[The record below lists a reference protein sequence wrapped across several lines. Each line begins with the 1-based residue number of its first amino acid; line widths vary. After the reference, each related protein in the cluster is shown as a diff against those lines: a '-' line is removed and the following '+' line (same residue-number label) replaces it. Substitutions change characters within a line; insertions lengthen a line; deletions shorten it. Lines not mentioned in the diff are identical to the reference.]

1 MKRQNLSVFAV
12 LLMSLVGSLFTS
24 PARAETN
31 NGVTC
36 GLFDGID
43 EPGAIN
49 WPVNGNLY
57 YCGDTPQPDAAGVSE
72 VWNGAQGATGQVA
85 GSQSVPFLRQVFTK
99 TGVEVY
105 VFGTIADFNKYFGTN
120 LTPPPGTDAAGLTTK
135 PGQLPNHSKPV
146 TAIFQHAASI
156 NTNPSRLLIIL
167 QTTNHE
173 MGHEMD
179 RYYKYPSTH
188 SANYLTAVN
197 YDIAAINQMT
207 CLGVFSGIGLP
218 ASTVQQVCSLNK
230 TNWKRMQSLWP
241 YDTSADEFFANVFA
255 AQSPGGSVNEALGV
269 IIHNFFL
276 YTISYEQGL
285 RTNTGTP

>member
-1 MKRQNLSVFAV
+1 MKNKLSLMILM
-12 LLMSLVGSLFTS
+12 LLFVMLGVVAQ
-24 PARAETN
+24 PAIAETS

-57 YCGDTPQPDAAGVSE
+57 YCGDTPGPDSSGVSE
-72 VWNGAQGATGQVA
+72 VWNGAQGATGLVSGNQA
-85 GSQSVPFLRQVFTK
+85 IPFLRQVFTK

-105 VFGTIADFNKYFGTN
+105 VFGTIADFNKYFDTN
-120 LTPPPGTDAAGLTTK
+120 ITPPPGMDAAGLTTK
-135 PGQLPNHSKPV
+135 PGQLPHHTGPV
-146 TAIFQHAASI
+146 TAIFQHAPSI

-188 SANYLTAVN
+188 SQNYLTAVN
-197 YDIAAINQMT
+197 LDIANLNQMS
-207 CLGVFSGIGLP
+207 CLGVFSGSGLP
-218 ASTVQQVCSLNK
+218 GPTVQQVCSTPS
-230 TNWKRMQSLWP
+230 TNWKRMRSLWP
-241 YDTSADEFFANVFA
+241 YDTSADEFFANAFA
-255 AQSPGGSVNEALGV
+255 AQSPGGSVNEPLGV

-276 YTISYEQGL
+276 YTVSYEQGL
-285 RTNTGTP
+285 RTGTGTP

>member
-1 MKRQNLSVFAV
+1 MKNRVSPIV
-12 LLMSLVGSLFTS
+12 LMLLLVTCGVITR
-24 PARAETN
+24 PAMAETN

-43 EPGAIN
+43 ETGAIN

-57 YCGDTPQPDAAGVSE
+57 YCGDTPGPDAAGVSE
-72 VWNGAQGATGQVA
+72 AWNGAQGATNQVA

-99 TGVEVY
+99 TGVEIY
-105 VFGTIADFNKYFGTN
+105 VFGTIADFNKYFDTN
-120 LTPPPGTDAAGLTTK
+120 ITPPPGFDAAGLTTK
-135 PGQLPNHSKPV
+135 PGQLPHHAGPV
-146 TAIFQHAASI
+146 TAIFQHAPSI

-188 SANYLTAVN
+188 SQNYLTAVN
-197 YDIAAINQMT
+197 LDIANLNQMS
-207 CLGVFSGIGLP
+207 CLGVFSGTGLP
-218 ASTVQQVCSLNK
+218 ASTIQKVCSVNT

-255 AQSPGGSVNEALGV
+255 AESPGGPVNEALGV
-269 IIHNFFL
+269 IIFNHFP
-276 YTISYEQGL
+276 YTVSYEQGL
-285 RTNTGTP
+285 RTGTIKP